1 MHRATCH
8 CGAVRI
14 VVPRVPEALTSC
26 NCSICRRL
34 GTIMAYYRLGEVT
47 IEGETDTYVWG
58 DRMIAFHRCRVCGCA
73 THWWPIESTRDRM
86 GVNARLLPPEDLAGS
101 RIRRFDGAETWEYL
115 DD

>member
-14 VVPRVPEALTSC
+14 DVPSVPDRLTSC

-34 GTIMAYYRLGEVT
+34 GSLMAYYGMDEVR

-58 DRMIAFHRCRVCGCA
+58 DRMIAFHRCKVCGCH
-73 THWWPIESTRDRM
+73 THWWPLQPTRNRM

-101 RIRRFDGAETWEYL
+101 RIRRLDGADTWEYL
-115 DD
+115 DE